1 MKCFIPLPNFLLV
14 YLSLFYAITAGKNEF
29 RYVIPVSKC
38 KKYTWFTIKLLHHK
52 YTSAHMNAYIR
63 THTNLPDLHAN
74 VICAI
79 KFTKAVSCKVTTC
92 IETLKLY
99 L

>member
-1 MKCFIPLPNFLLV
+1 MKCFIPLTNFLLV
-14 YLSLFYAITAGKNEF
+14 YLSITAGINEF

-38 KKYTWFTIKLLHHK
+38 KKYTWFTIKLLHHT
-52 YTSAHMNAYIR
+52 YTSAHMNAYVR
-63 THTNLPDLHAN
+63 THTDLPDFLTN

-79 KFTKAVSCKVTTC
+79 KFTKAVSCKVNTC

-99 L
+99 LLI